1 MIKPWVPVVAAVT
14 GTVAVVA
21 VVAAVSAGSGGGLP
35 YAGGGAPGPPVLHLA
50 AGLTPDSASRLSAG
64 SPAGTNAG
72 GYRLEAVLPTGPAS
86 ARLVELSAG
95 AADRTVVKRL
105 AAALGKPAPVR
116 GDRLWQAGNLVV
128 RDAAGQPWS
137 SDECGPDTPVAS
149 AGVSASCS
157 VVGVAGSSGGVGVD
171 GAPAQ
176 PVPSWASP
184 PGKATKPLPPLD
196 CVQSEQSGPCPTRL
210 PKAPRPISEGK
221 ALAAARPVLAAV
233 GLAAETPQVRDLG
246 GIVEVSVNPTVD
258 GRPTADVATRVL
270 VGPDGSVTSASG
282 QLTNGRAGASYPL
295 VSAQQAFDA
304 LPPPPRILVACLPS
318 EDCPN
323 QAAEPVLTGATLGL
337 FPALLRGDRQ
347 VLLPAW
353 LFHVRGQNE
362 LLAQLAVQQRFL
374 AGPSQPS
381 TIEPTRIA
389 PPPPAGL
396 PTGSSDAPSNDLRY
410 SLSADSRTLTLHTF
424 RGVCPDK
431 DDTATADEKGDL
443 VVVHI
448 TRRPPSD
455 GICVAL
461 AKAEA
466 LPVQLSAPLGMRRV
480 VDEKGHPLPRI

>member
-35 YAGGGAPGPPVLHLA
+35 YAGGGAAGPPVLHLA
-50 AGLTPDSASRLSAG
+50 AGLTPDSASRLTAG
-64 SPAGTNAG
+64 APAGTNAG
-72 GYRLEAVLPTGPAS
+72 GYRLETVLPTGPAS

-95 AADRTVVKRL
+95 AADLSVVKRL

-116 GDRLWQAGNLVV
+116 GDHLWRAGNLVV

-137 SDECGPDTPVAS
+137 SNQCGPDTPVAS
-149 AGVSASCS
+149 ERVDAPCS
-157 VVGVAGSSGGVGVD
+157 DVAVAGSSGGAG
-171 GAPAQ
+171 GTAAPAP
-176 PVPSWASP
+176 PVP
-184 PGKATKPLPPLD
+184 
-196 CVQSEQSGPCPTRL
+196 
-210 PKAPRPISEGK
+210 EGK
-221 ALAAARPVLAAV
+221 ALAAARPALVAV

-258 GRPTADVATRVL
+258 GRPTAEVATRVL
-270 VGPDGSVTSASG
+270 VGPDGSITSASG
-282 QLTNGRAGASYPL
+282 QLTNGRTGASYPL

-304 LPPPPRILVACLPS
+304 LPPTPRILAACMPVAG
-318 EDCPN
+318 CPK
-323 QAAEPVLTGATLGL
+323 QAESVLTGATLGL

-353 LFHVRGQNE
+353 LFQVKGQNE
-362 LLAQLAVQQRFL
+362 LLAQLAVQRRFL
-374 AGPSQPS
+374 ADPNQPS

-389 PPPPAGL
+389 PPPTVDL

-448 TRRPPSD
+448 ARRPPSD

-461 AKAEA
+461 AKTEA

>member
-21 VVAAVSAGSGGGLP
+21 LVAAVSAGSGGGPP
-35 YAGGGAPGPPVLHLA
+35 YAGGGAAGPPVLHLA
-50 AGLTPDSASRLSAG
+50 AGLTPDSASRLTAG
-64 SPAGTNAG
+64 APAGTNAG
-72 GYRLEAVLPTGPAS
+72 GYRLEGRLPTGPAS

-95 AADRTVVKRL
+95 AADLAVVKRL

-116 GDRLWQAGNLVV
+116 GDRLWRAGNLVV

-137 SDECGPDTPVAS
+137 SNQCGPDTPVAS
-149 AGVSASCS
+149 ERVDAPCS
-157 VVGVAGSSGGVGVD
+157 DVAIAGSSGGVGVE
-171 GAPAQ
+171 GAPAP

-184 PGKATKPLPPLD
+184 PGKATKPLPPVD

-210 PKAPRPISEGK
+210 PKEPRPIAEGK
-221 ALAAARPVLAAV
+221 ALAAARPVLVAV

-258 GRPTADVATRVL
+258 GRPTAEVATRVL
-270 VGPDGSVTSASG
+270 VGPDGSITSASG

-304 LPPPPRILVACLPS
+304 LPPTPRILAACMPVAG
-318 EDCPN
+318 CPK
-323 QAAEPVLTGATLGL
+323 QAESVLTGATLGL

-353 LFHVRGQNE
+353 LFQVKGQNE
-362 LLAQLAVQQRFL
+362 LLAQMAVQRRFL
-374 AGPSQPS
+374 ADPNQPS
-381 TIEPTRIA
+381 TIEPTHIA
-389 PPPPAGL
+389 PPPPVDL

-424 RGVCPDK
+424 RGVCPDR

-448 TRRPPSD
+448 ARRPPSD

-461 AKAEA
+461 AKTEA